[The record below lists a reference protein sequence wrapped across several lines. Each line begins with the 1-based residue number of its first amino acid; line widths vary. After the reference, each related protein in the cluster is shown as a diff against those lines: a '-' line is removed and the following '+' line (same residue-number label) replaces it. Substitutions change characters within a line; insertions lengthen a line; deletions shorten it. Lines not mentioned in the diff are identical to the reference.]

1 MFLRFLHFWRQ
12 IWLLFSNICAFHK
25 LLVQFGPFLRLT
37 YMVGRCVG
45 VHPGLMTPGSA
56 GSNPAPP
63 KILGTSIPEWGF
75 HQSDGALYSARR
87 CNGVHPGLIPR
98 VCWFNSSPGE
108 PLPGAFVRLR
118 LSPDRGGLFS
128 YAPNRAYL
136 PDMHKKSIFTLP
148 DGNLS
153 GRI

>member
-56 GSNPAPP
+56 GSNPAPTN
-63 KILGTSIPEWGF
+63 LGNLHFRVGLPSVRWGPLFRQAMQWRTSWA
-75 HQSDGALYSARR
+75 HT
-87 CNGVHPGLIPR
+87 PGLLVQLQPWRTPSRGFRAITALPR
-98 VCWFNSSPGE
+98 PGRAVFVC
-108 PLPGAFVRLR
+108 A
-118 LSPDRGGLFS
+118 
-128 YAPNRAYL
+128 
-136 PDMHKKSIFTLP
+136 K
-148 DGNLS
+148 
-153 GRI
+153 